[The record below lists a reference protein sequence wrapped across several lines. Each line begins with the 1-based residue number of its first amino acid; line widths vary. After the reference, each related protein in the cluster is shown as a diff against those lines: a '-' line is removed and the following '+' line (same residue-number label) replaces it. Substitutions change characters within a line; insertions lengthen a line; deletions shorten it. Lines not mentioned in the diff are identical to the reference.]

1 MAFLRRLEDVLNTS
15 HKRCYLCDVF
25 NSSSTYLKKDFYS
38 VTSAKC
44 LKSTS
49 CKCLRL
55 FKNSQ
60 GCSDG
65 YLKCSIQGTNNQI
78 LIRFYEPVHL
88 QLFNA
93 KYKYVYLQLFS
104 VKSLFPE
111 ENFLDNSIGE
121 STRRISEKKID
132 HNSRDQKP
140 HVYKHSCEKR

>member
-111 ENFLDNSIGE
+111 ENFLQAEENGCPWTHLFSFGF
-121 STRRISEKKID
+121 SSHPGK
-132 HNSRDQKP
+132 
-140 HVYKHSCEKR
+140 